1 MTTNKDLQNL
11 YDLRFS
17 IKDLKAEFERNPL
30 TKSRFGSLIL
40 TKLDEAYHWAGDLTD
55 EIETRDLRN
64 AKAGAKTLQV
74 KINELAEQCKNVVI
88 DREAIKASAM
98 SKEEFE
104 NIATQVLGKANA
116 PKTGE

>member
-1 MTTNKDLQNL
+1 MTTNKELQNL

-40 TKLDEAYHWAGDLTD
+40 TKLDEAYHWASDLVA
-55 EIETRDLRN
+55 EMEARDVRDAKERARQGLEKTN
-64 AKAGAKTLQV
+64 AQKLDDLIMMQTLT
-74 KINELAEQCKNVVI
+74 C
-88 DREAIKASAM
+88 
-98 SKEEFE
+98 
-104 NIATQVLGKANA
+104 TNA

>member
-1 MTTNKDLQNL
+1 MTTNKELQNL

-40 TKLDEAYHWAGDLTD
+40 TKLHEAYHWASDLVT
-55 EIETRDLRN
+55 EMEARDLKE
-64 AKAGAKTLQV
+64 AKERAK
-74 KINELAEQCKNVVI
+74 
-88 DREAIKASAM
+88 
-98 SKEEFE
+98 
-104 NIATQVLGKANA
+104 QVLEKTNA